1 MYTGFF
7 ASLFST
13 NVHTHVAY
21 SFAQLLNKARDKL
34 ADDEKIKTLQEVQKA
49 EESCINDV
57 EELLNT
63 LGL

>member
-1 MYTGFF
+1 M
-7 ASLFST
+7 
-13 NVHTHVAY
+13 HTDVAY
-21 SFAQLLNKARDKL
+21 SFAQLLNKARAKL
-34 ADDEKIKTLQEVQKA
+34 ADDEKIKTLQEAQKA